1 MWRYFECYRI
11 ITWLGHKCPYNCG
24 KYMMDETIYIHIQVH
39 PYFNDP
45 HNIMLFSMNDHLQ
58 FVLGN

>member
-1 MWRYFECYRI
+1 
-11 ITWLGHKCPYNCG
+11 
-24 KYMMDETIYIHIQVH
+24 MMDETIYIHIQVH
-39 PYFNDP
+39 PYFNDL